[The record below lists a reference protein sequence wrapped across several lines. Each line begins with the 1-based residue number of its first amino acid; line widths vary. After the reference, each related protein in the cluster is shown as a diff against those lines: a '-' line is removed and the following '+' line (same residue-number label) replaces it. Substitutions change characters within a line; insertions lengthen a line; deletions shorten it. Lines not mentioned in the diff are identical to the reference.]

1 MSMQNSLWDFLGTPD
16 LDHGEKYP
24 EEPCVHTLTRQEF
37 FTSGAEGVYLFIKYC
52 RSSFDDD
59 GKIMAKKFAYFPV
72 IATEDSNGYID
83 ALWAW
88 PVDMV
93 FRLDGETFLPKVGD
107 EFSYYP
113 WVGFEKEADSMN
125 YRKIVSVNLFA
136 AQQEDKVNVF
146 VKITTEPFKLR

>member
-1 MSMQNSLWDFLGTPD
+1 
-16 LDHGEKYP
+16 
-24 EEPCVHTLTRQEF
+24 
-37 FTSGAEGVYLFIKYC
+37 
-52 RSSFDDD
+52 
-59 GKIMAKKFAYFPV
+59 
-72 IATEDSNGYID
+72 
-83 ALWAW
+83 
-88 PVDMV
+88 MV